1 MFEQLLETK
10 PQTAEF
16 KSRNGYFII
25 SSVVLCSALFGAL
38 IFSLFAID
46 LNLVMGDFDTLELIA
61 PVDVTEQKKL
71 PEMEI
76 APKMQ
81 PKGGQT
87 ASRQVNM
94 ARIDESPREAPTT
107 VSTAQNNVK
116 ARPSTDRFE
125 IGKLDTD
132 QTAGSGSGRGDGTGD
147 GTGLGDGDGEET
159 LAAVSVNAPPPPPPP
174 VKKEPVKEKPVI
186 KNMGVVN
193 SIAISLPLPAIPA
206 AARTANA
213 AGTVSVKVLVDEDG
227 NVISANAV
235 SGNILLRSSSEAAA
249 RNARFTP
256 TKLSGQPIKISGVI
270 HYHFSG

>member
-1 MFEQLLETK
+1 MFEQLLETE
-10 PQTAEF
+10 PQTAEV
-16 KSRNGYFII
+16 KSRNSYFII
-25 SSVVLCSALFGAL
+25 SSVVLCSVLFGAL
-38 IFSLFAID
+38 IFSLFAVD
-46 LNLVMGDFDTLELIA
+46 LNLVMGELDTLELIA

-94 ARIDESPREAPTT
+94 ARIDESPREVPNV

-125 IGKLDTD
+125 IGKLDSE
-132 QTAGSGSGRGDGTGD
+132 QTAGNGSGRGDGTGD
-147 GTGLGDGDGEET
+147 GAGLGDGDGDET
-159 LAAVSVNAPPPPPPP
+159 VAAVSESEVPPPPP

-186 KNMGVVN
+186 KSMGVVN

-206 AARTANA
+206 AAKTANA
-213 AGTVSVKVLVDEDG
+213 AGTVSVKVLVDENG
-227 NVISANAV
+227 NVISASAV

-270 HYHFSG
+270 HYHFNG